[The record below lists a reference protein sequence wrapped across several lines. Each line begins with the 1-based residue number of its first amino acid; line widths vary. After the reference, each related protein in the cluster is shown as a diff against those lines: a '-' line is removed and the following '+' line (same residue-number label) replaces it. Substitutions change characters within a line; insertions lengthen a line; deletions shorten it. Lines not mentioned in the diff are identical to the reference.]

1 MNIVTNQRSPNF
13 SDLVIPVEF
22 VVLHFTAATL
32 ERTLEIFMSR
42 STEVSA
48 HLVIDRDG
56 TVYELVECLHGV
68 VKRAW
73 HAGRSRCEVSQGLD
87 RVVVEGFNDRS
98 IGIEL
103 VNLNGNIFP
112 YTEAQ
117 YQSLF
122 AVLERL
128 KGMYSRLSSPESVVG
143 HEQIAGFRGKS
154 DPGRCFEWD
163 RLFSVCYPQQG
174 TPQRGFVCPETMV
187 ARMRDLVTSVGV
199 TFDGHTGIVLA
210 PESIPGNFFG
220 LLSALCEA
228 ALSREL

>member
-1 MNIVTNQRSPNF
+1 MNIVTHQRSPNF
-13 SDLVIPVEF
+13 SDLIIPVEF

-42 STEVSA
+42 ATEVSA
-48 HLVIDRDG
+48 HVVIDRDG
-56 TVYELVECLHGV
+56 TVYELVECLSGV
-68 VKRAW
+68 SKRAW
-73 HAGRSRCEVSQGLD
+73 HAGKSRCEVNRDGD

-103 VNLNGNIFP
+103 VNLNGNILS

-128 KGMYSRLSSPESVVG
+128 KGMYPSLSNPESIVG

-154 DPGRCFEWD
+154 DPGRCFEWN
-163 RLFSVCYPQQG
+163 RLFSVCYPRQG
-174 TPQRGFVCPETMV
+174 TPQRGFVCPDPMA
-187 ARMRDLVTSVGV
+187 ARMQDLVTSLGV
-199 TFDGHTGIVLA
+199 TVNAQTGVISL
-210 PESIPGNFFG
+210 PESLPGNFFG

-228 ALSREL
+228 ALSREP